1 MTIPSRSGCYIS
13 AVDAQFALVVSW
25 NVATGEWFFCT
36 CLLANMLWP
45 GDSIPDRWL
54 PTTFSGSQFHHPE
67 KATSRI
73 VTYIQYTIGSMYVI
87 FTYAY
92 FWWGPNQNVSLMW
105 RMLVPMSQDVI
116 PKKPFDWNRKPKP
129 KIPRPLPLKR
139 NPKKSKVGD
148 ILLRSFLKSFTLIFV
163 FLLQGNGRNST
174 FLILKYVSNGPK
186 PPPPPPAATKLSVS
200 YSCFV
205 NAANAHRKRI
215 AVKFTN
221 PNGMDVFM
229 ARGSTRPK
237 DMVKLHML
245 FSSGKFSCKLYHS
258 TCMHSSVKCVICLPG
273 SWKNT
278 NPGNFLKKKWR
289 TS

>member
-148 ILLRSFLKSFTLIFV
+148 ILLRSFLNSFTLIFV

-186 PPPPPPAATKLSVS
+186 PPPPAATKLSVS

-205 NAANAHRKRI
+205 NAANAHRKSI
-215 AVKFTN
+215 AVKSTN
-221 PNGMDVFM
+221 PNGMDFLWPGAQHAQKTWWSCTCCFPVANFH
-229 ARGSTRPK
+229 ANYITQHACILQLSVSFASRGPLQT
-237 DMVKLHML
+237 LG
-245 FSSGKFSCKLYHS
+245 FF
-258 TCMHSSVKCVICLPG
+258 
-273 SWKNT
+273 WKKNI
-278 NPGNFLKKKWR
+278 WR